1 MDSMG
6 YTLNKFI
13 HSVYALQYHLEEATL
28 DQPKN
33 MSRAREKNAGDP

>member
-28 DQPKN
+28 DQLKKYVEN
-33 MSRAREKNAGDP
+33 QGEKCR